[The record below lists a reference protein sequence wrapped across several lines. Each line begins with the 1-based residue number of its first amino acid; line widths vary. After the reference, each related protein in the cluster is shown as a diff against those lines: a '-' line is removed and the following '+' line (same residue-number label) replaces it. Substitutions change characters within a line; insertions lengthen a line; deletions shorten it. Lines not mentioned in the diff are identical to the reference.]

1 MKEVTKKFMSDSG
14 HGWLSV
20 KKKELIE
27 LGIADS
33 ISSYSYMKGQS
44 VYLEEDCDVERYFTA
59 QRKNSVGVKVVRG
72 KHYERSPIRS
82 YSPYVYSV

>member
-20 KKKELIE
+20 KKKELID
-27 LGIADS
+27 LGIANK

-44 VYLEEDCDVERYFTA
+44 VYLEEDCDVVVYFAA
-59 QRKNSVGVKVVRG
+59 QRKVSVGVKVVNG
-72 KHYERSPIRS
+72 KHYDRSPIRS
-82 YSPYVYSV
+82 YKPYINS